1 MRVDLIERRTIS
13 IEAEYK
19 SRLAVEETVNLSAK
33 IKGLRAKLLERIT
46 ISLVAVLN
54 LRTRL
59 IGSPST
65 NLKPVE

>member
-1 MRVDLIERRTIS
+1 MQVDLIERRTIS
-13 IEAEYK
+13 IKAEYK
-19 SRLAVEETVNLSAK
+19 SKLAVEKTVNLSAK
-33 IKGLRAKLLERIT
+33 IKELRAKLLERIT

-59 IGSPST
+59 IRSPST